1 MENFSFKYFIRVK
14 NALFLKKARVPSRM
28 NAKNVDSGGYL
39 LFMVQ
44 SERTKS
50 AIYLFGKY

>member
-1 MENFSFKYFIRVK
+1 MYECWK
-14 NALFLKKARVPSRM
+14 
-28 NAKNVDSGGYL
+28 VDSGGYL

-44 SERTKS
+44 SERAKS